1 MLCCTCQAATLRID
15 QDQKTHPE
23 VFVHV
28 ESHQTV
34 DENLSTG
41 ESSPNLPIDR
51 NIGMTPFGTEKQAPS
66 VCLSVDT
73 DLCEKES
80 QDDTLRKGMEPN
92 FSKEKS
98 GESEV

>member
-1 MLCCTCQAATLRID
+1 LRID

-34 DENLSTG
+34 DENLSTV

-51 NIGMTPFGTEKQAPS
+51 NIGMTPFGAEKQAPS
-66 VCLSVDT
+66 VCSSVDK
-73 DLCEKES
+73 DLSEKES
-80 QDDTLRKGMEPN
+80 QDDALRKGIKCN
-92 FSKEKS
+92 FLMGKS
-98 GESEV
+98 GEGEV